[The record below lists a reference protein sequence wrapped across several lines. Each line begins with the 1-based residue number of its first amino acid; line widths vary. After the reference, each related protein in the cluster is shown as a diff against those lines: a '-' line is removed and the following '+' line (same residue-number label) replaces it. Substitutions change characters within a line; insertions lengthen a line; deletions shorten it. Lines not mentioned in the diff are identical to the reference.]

1 MKTNGIQWNSNGI
14 MLQKAYACKP
24 SYNRCSLFWGCVIF
38 QNPKKI
44 VGIVDIVGGVTNP
57 GLALRVSHTCV
68 PMPPVP
74 PLLVSCLLFLV

>member
-24 SYNRCSLFWGCVIF
+24 SYNRCSLFGGCVIF

-44 VGIVDIVGGVTNP
+44 GEIVDIAGGGVTNP
-57 GLALRVSHTCV
+57 GLALMYIYTTLYVCV
-68 PMPPVP
+68 HMYV
-74 PLLVSCLLFLV
+74 